1 MTPRRGDGL
10 NQVEHYP
17 GSYNGGQASSVTP
30 DKNRVPEDV
39 TGAYMDYYEG
49 LRRFLSRRI
58 GSSEDVDDMVQ
69 EVYLRAIQKHNSKF
83 KPSISFLFKIASN
96 LTKMR
101 FREKQRRKEYIHIQ
115 IDDLNPASSAGSPEA
130 VLRTKQGA
138 EAINRILGDLKQT
151 QRRLFLMHRIEG
163 LTYEEIAEKLDM
175 KKSQVKNQIYYVLVQ
190 IRLSI
195 GKYI

>member
-1 MTPRRGDGL
+1 
-10 NQVEHYP
+10 
-17 GSYNGGQASSVTP
+17 
-30 DKNRVPEDV
+30 
-39 TGAYMDYYEG
+39 
-49 LRRFLSRRI
+49 
-58 GSSEDVDDMVQ
+58 
-69 EVYLRAIQKHNSKF
+69 
-83 KPSISFLFKIASN
+83 
-96 LTKMR
+96 MR

>member
-1 MTPRRGDGL
+1 MKR
-10 NQVEHYP
+10 VEHHP
-17 GSYNGGQASSVTP
+17 GSRDARQTSTGAS
-30 DKNRVPEDV
+30 DKNQAPGDA
-39 TGAYMDYYEG
+39 TGAYVDYYEG
-49 LRRFLSRRI
+49 LRRFLARRI
-58 GSSEDVDDMVQ
+58 GSPEDVDDMVQ
-69 EVYLRAIQKHNSKF
+69 EVYLRAIQKHNPKF

-101 FREKQRRKEYIHIQ
+101 FREKLRRKEYIHIQ
-115 IDDLNPASSAGSPEA
+115 IDDVDTASSAGSPEA

-138 EAINRILGDLKQT
+138 QAINRILGDLKRT
-151 QRRLFLMHRIEG
+151 QRRLFLMHRVEG
-163 LTYEEIAEKLDM
+163 LTYDEIAKKLGM